1 MILMNNPHFKNIKKK
16 KKKKKKKPHIK
27 KKKKKKKKKTCKF
40 VLKINIS

>member
-1 MILMNNPHFKNIKKK
+1 MILMNNPHFKNIK

>member
-16 KKKKKKKPHIK
+16 KKKKKKK
-27 KKKKKKKKKTCKF
+27 TCKF